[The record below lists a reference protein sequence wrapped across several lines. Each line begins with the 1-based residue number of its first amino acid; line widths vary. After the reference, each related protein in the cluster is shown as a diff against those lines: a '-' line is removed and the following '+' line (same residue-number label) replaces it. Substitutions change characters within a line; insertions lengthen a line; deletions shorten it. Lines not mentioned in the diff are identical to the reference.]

1 MRFVSPPASRPR
13 SARGTLAVGCSI
25 AALLLSLPAG
35 RASAASPAD
44 SVATERPRSWPVP
57 APGADKF
64 QHGTLSLTLG
74 IGIGI
79 GIASRSTPLALTGA
93 IAFGVAKE
101 LRDRHHTRFDFL
113 DLAADLAGAS
123 LAAGIT
129 SAILR

>member
-74 IGIGI
+74 IGI
-79 GIASRSTPLALTGA
+79 ASRSTPLALTGA

-101 LRDRHHTRFDFL
+101 LRDRRHTRFDFL